1 MSVKEKYKVL
11 MGGAEAATTEV
22 TVGFLE
28 KGNATPKGKH
38 VKQPFK
44 KGNCI
49 FPNRTEAWGRRLM
62 KGEVPKT
69 KQGQNGRVEPNNLD
83 YTGEV
88 EWMPYGTEGGYMI
101 IARYKNGCSTL
112 DYQYQLRVGYPAYEK
127 DEEHNYV
134 EFPSGLNE
142 FEYEIDP
149 VLIEFLKIHHG
160 NRDSKSKN
168 PNSEL
173 DMYREVRVFDTK
185 EQEVKEIDSEFDAV
199 SIVKSAN
206 SFEKLDVLKMI
217 LSGVEVISYNPSKES
232 SLYDNLVLFAKQRS
246 VEFLSAI
253 NGYKKNVSELVEL
266 CKSFEVFDLTTDNTV
281 VILKPKKEVLIEEVK
296 VKGEDIPQW
305 MFDNCLEPVVYKALE
320 KLMTYS
326 KKFKS

>member
-1 MSVKEKYKVL
+1 MAVKDKYKVL
-11 MGGAEAATTEV
+11 MGGAEAGNTEV
-22 TVGFLE
+22 TVGFVE

-49 FPNRTEAWGRRLM
+49 FPNRTEAWGRRLI

-69 KQGQNGRVEPNNLD
+69 KGGTAGRVEPNNVD
-83 YTGEV
+83 YIGEV
-88 EWMPYGTEGGYMI
+88 EWLPYGTEGGYMI

-112 DYQYQLRVGYPAYEK
+112 DYQYQLRVGYAPYDK
-127 DEEHNYV
+127 DEENNYV
-134 EFPSGLNE
+134 EFPAGMNE

-149 VLIEFLKIHHG
+149 ILIEFLKIHHG

-185 EQEVKEIDSEFDAV
+185 EQEVKEIDAEWEAV
-199 SIVKSAN
+199 KIVKEAN
-206 SFEKLDVLKMI
+206 SFEKLDVLKKI
-217 LSGVEVISYNPSKES
+217 LGGVEAISYNPAKES

-246 VEFLSAI
+246 EEFLSAI
-253 NGYKKNVSELVEL
+253 NGYKKNISELVEL
-266 CKSFEVFDLTTDNTV
+266 SKSYEVFDLTTDKKV
-281 VILKPKKEVLIEEVK
+281 VLLKPKKEVLIDEAD
-296 VKGEDIPQW
+296 VKGENIPQW
-305 MFDNCLEPVVYKALE
+305 MYDNCLEPVVYNALE
-320 KLMTYS
+320 RLMTYS
-326 KKFKS
+326 KQFK